1 MDFDFHDDFSDEF
14 NNDFSDDYQD
24 DFDFEERQ
32 EIQERKARRNAEREK
47 ARRKRLFARRATIVG
62 IMLLIAVL
70 IITLII
76 VGVNALIK
84 SIGGGNVEETVSATE
99 APTEAPTTLSFKE
112 PEIPDDKK
120 SKGYYSSANSAV
132 YIYEKAAYEIFTGD
146 ENSAKS
152 YAECISSFKA
162 ALGEDVKVYNM
173 VVPTHIEFGVPK
185 RLKESGEVTSSN
197 QIENLKAIY
206 SNYSEDVV
214 AINCYN
220 KLSEHCKEYL
230 YFNTDYYWTGLGAYY
245 GYQAFCE
252 QADKKVLDL
261 SICKD
266 NAAEGF
272 EGQLLYCDMGLYE
285 NLDTVHYWTFPYN
298 TYAMRT
304 DSNGAIPYETT
315 IYYEGATGGPYT
327 YGAFLWGDCP
337 LFVEYNKDLT
347 NGEKI
352 AVVKD
357 SYGNPMV
364 PYLTANY
371 EQVHIIDY
379 RYYEGNL
386 EKYCVENGIDEV
398 LFINNIMSANSS
410 GQQDSLKTLQ

>member
-1 MDFDFHDDFSDEF
+1 MDFDF
-14 NNDFSDDYQD
+14 NDNI
-24 DFDFEERQ
+24 DFEE
-32 EIQERKARRNAEREK
+32 EKRRRDSRAVRSAQREK
-47 ARRKRLFARRATIVG
+47 ARRKKLFARRATIVG
-62 IMLLIAVL
+62 IMLLIVVL
-70 IITLII
+70 IVTLII

-84 SIGGGNVEETVSATE
+84 SIGGGGVEETTAPTV
-99 APTEAPTTLSFKE
+99 APTEAPTTLNFKE

-120 SKGYYSSANSAV
+120 SKGYFSSANGAV
-132 YIYEKAAYEIFTGD
+132 YIYEKAAYEIFSGD
-146 ENSAKS
+146 EASAKS

-162 ALGEDVKVYNM
+162 LLGDDVTVYNM

-185 RLKESGEVTSSN
+185 RLKENGEVTTSN

-206 SNYSEDVV
+206 SSYTEDVV

-220 KLSEHCKEYL
+220 KLSEHVKEYL

-252 QADKKVLDL
+252 QADKKILDL

-266 NAAEGF
+266 NSAEGF
-272 EGQLLYCDMGLYE
+272 EGQLLYCDTSLYE

-315 IYYEGATGGPYT
+315 IYYEAAVGGPYT

-352 AVVKD
+352 LVVKD
-357 SYGNPMV
+357 SYGNPFA

-379 RYYEGNL
+379 RYYDGNL
-386 EKYCVENGIDEV
+386 IKYCTENSIDEV

-410 GQQDSLKTLQ
+410 GQQDSLKSLS